1 MLSTSQYIDSRT
13 CTDCVELQTNQWTAQ
28 LNNLVDAYLEY
39 RAHDSSNGMP
49 AATPA
54 APVNGAAS
62 FMLADIELV
71 DMFCTLFML
80 FCLCV

>member
-1 MLSTSQYIDSRT
+1 MLTTRQYIDSRT
-13 CTDCVELQTNQWTAQ
+13 LADHVELQTNQWTVQ

-39 RAHDSSNGMP
+39 RAHDSGNSML

-54 APVNGAAS
+54 APVDGAAS
-62 FMLADIELV
+62 FTLTDIEFV
-71 DMFCTLFML
+71 DMFCMLFML